1 LGYFI
6 CREWCYL
13 LRSRPTIRFVL
24 FVRVVLFILSILVI
38 ILLFGY
44 GG

>member
-1 LGYFI
+1 
-6 CREWCYL
+6 

-24 FVRVVLFILSILVI
+24 VVLFILFILVV